1 MLLTCIVKL
10 GAGVGCFCQDL
21 AVDPSDIVTLVISW
35 HFSAATMCEF
45 SKDEFLQGM
54 EELGCAS
61 MDSLKRKLPQLRAE
75 LKSSQTFGEIYNY
88 AYGFACEK
96 GQKCLQLDTANAM
109 WQLLFAEQRWPL
121 VQKWC
126 DYLEEHHKR
135 AVSKDT
141 WSQVLDFSK
150 IVRTE
155 SDLEKFDAST
165 NSAWPYLID
174 EFVDQL
180 KGSTSSA

>member
-1 MLLTCIVKL
+1 MVES
-10 GAGVGCFCQDL
+10 GVGRFCQDL
-21 AVDPSDIVTLVISW
+21 GVDPSDIVTLVISW

-45 SKDEFLQGM
+45 SKAEFVEGM
-54 EELGCAS
+54 DELGCTS
-61 MDSLKRKLPQLRAE
+61 MDGLKRQLPQLRAE

-96 GQKCLQLDTANAM
+96 GQKCLQLDVAIAM
-109 WQLLFAEQRWPL
+109 WQLLFADHRWTL

-126 DYLEEHHKR
+126 DYLDVHHKR

-141 WSQVLDFSK
+141 WSQLLDFSK

-155 SDLEKFDAST
+155 GDLEQFDASS

-180 KGSTSSA
+180 RGPSSPA